1 MNLSAEDKTKLAEKY
16 GKKSTNTGSPEV
28 QVAIFTERIK
38 HLTGHLKSN
47 KKDFVTERSL
57 LRLVGKRKKLL
68 SYIKERDVENYRS
81 LIQQLEI
88 RK

>member
-1 MNLSAEDKTKLAEKY
+1 MNLSIETKKKLAEKY
-16 GKKSTNTGSPEV
+16 GMKETNTGASEV

-38 HLTGHLKSN
+38 HLTGHLKTN

-57 LRLVGKRKKLL
+57 LALVGKRKKLL
-68 SYIKERDVENYRS
+68 TYIKTKDIEKYRA

>member
-1 MNLSAEDKTKLAEKY
+1 MNLSIETKKELVKKY
-16 GKKSTNTGSPEV
+16 GKSETNTGSPEA
-28 QVAIFTERIK
+28 QVAIFTERIR

-57 LRLVGKRKKLL
+57 LALVGKRKKLL
-68 SYIKERDVENYRS
+68 SYIKSRDIEKYRS

>member
-1 MNLSAEDKTKLAEKY
+1 MNLSIETKKQLAEKY
-16 GKKSTNTGSPEV
+16 GKTETNTGASEV

-57 LRLVGKRKKLL
+57 LSLVSKRKKLL
-68 SYIKERDVENYRS
+68 TYIKIKDIEKYRT

>member
-1 MNLSAEDKTKLAEKY
+1 MNLSTETKKNLAEKY
-16 GKKSTNTGSPEV
+16 GNNVINTGAPEV

-68 SYIKERDVENYRS
+68 TYIKEKDIEKYRT

>member
-1 MNLSAEDKTKLAEKY
+1 MNLSSEDRKNLAEKF
-16 GKKSTNTGSPEV
+16 GKNATDTGMPEV
-28 QVAIFTERIK
+28 QVAIFTHRIK
-38 HLTGHLKSN
+38 HLTGHLKTN

-68 SYIKERDVENYRS
+68 SYIKEKDIEKYRT

>member
-1 MNLSAEDKTKLAEKY
+1 MNLSIDTKKKLAEKY
-16 GKKSTNTGSPEV
+16 GKIDTNTGAPEV

-57 LRLVGKRKKLL
+57 LSLVSKRKKLL
-68 SYIKERDVENYRS
+68 TYIRIKDVEKYRS

>member
-1 MNLSAEDKTKLAEKY
+1 MNLSIETKKQLAEKY
-16 GKKSTNTGSPEV
+16 GKSATDTGSPEV

-47 KKDFVTERSL
+47 KKDFATERSL
-57 LRLVGKRKKLL
+57 LALVGKRKKLL
-68 SYIKERDVENYRS
+68 TYIKTKDIEKYRA
-81 LIQQLEI
+81 LIQQLEL

>member
-1 MNLSAEDKTKLAEKY
+1 MNLSIETKKQLAEKY
-16 GKKSTNTGSPEV
+16 GKAVTNTGASEV

-57 LRLVGKRKKLL
+57 LTLVGKRKKLL
-68 SYIKERDVENYRS
+68 TYIKIKDIEKYRT